1 MIGPRIA
8 GHGSPDRDLDLFARK
23 YEERREHGRLP
34 HHWFAAKAQT
44 HTHILAFVG
53 EWSIYYNLEALITR
67 DKKGE
72 TPLDIARM
80 IGAFAEIIGLLS
92 LTPEEARF
100 VGMEGD
106 GPLVRTSGL
115 LKDLR

>member
-1 MIGPRIA
+1 
-8 GHGSPDRDLDLFARK
+8 LFARK